1 MEEKAKILEYIET
14 IKSHYPPE
22 NYSMLRETLDYCVSL
37 LKEKLETN
45 CK

>member
-1 MEEKAKILEYIET
+1 MEEKARILEHIET

-37 LKEKLETN
+37 LKEKLEN
-45 CK
+45 